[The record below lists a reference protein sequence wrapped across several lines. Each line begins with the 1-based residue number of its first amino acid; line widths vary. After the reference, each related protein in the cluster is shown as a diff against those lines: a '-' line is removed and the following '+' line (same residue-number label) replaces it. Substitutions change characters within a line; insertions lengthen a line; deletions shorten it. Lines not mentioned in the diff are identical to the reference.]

1 VNGRL
6 QQVSVP
12 PAAPPSG
19 WRLLMRM
26 ARESWK
32 GLLAGVLVGLVWTSA
47 KVSVPRIAQYGIDK
61 GIRVDDGHA
70 LATAG
75 WLILIAGLVAGT
87 CSGFRR
93 WNAFRVSRW
102 VETDLRRRLFEH
114 LTRLHFAYHD
124 KTPTG
129 QLMSRAN
136 TDLQQIQFF
145 FVMIP
150 LTLSN
155 AVTVLA
161 VSVILFRSDPDLALL
176 SLCALPLV
184 NVLAKKFSTRLHPEV
199 MGLQQELAE
208 LAEVVEETVSG
219 IRVVKGHGAERTQ
232 ARRLASEADD
242 VLDRS
247 VATARVRAT
256 YLPALELLPTLGLVA
271 VLWYGGHQVLRGDM
285 EVGQLVAF
293 NAYLL
298 MLVWPLRSTGMIVA
312 LAQRAAA
319 AGSRVAEVLST
330 EPRIASPPDAR
341 PLPAG
346 GGELRLEGVTFAYA
360 PVGAP
365 VLDGLDLVVPAGTS
379 LALVGPTAAGKS
391 TIARLIP
398 RFYDV
403 TGGRVLLDGADVRD
417 LQLPELRRAV
427 ATVFEETFLFSDS
440 IRANIAFANPDAT
453 DAEVERAARL
463 AGISETV
470 AGLPEGYETIVGE
483 RGYSLSG
490 GQRQRIAI
498 ARAVLADPRLLI
510 LDDATS
516 AVDPTKEHEIRG
528 ALAEVMAGRTT
539 LVIAHRPA
547 TIALADRVAL
557 LDSPSGR
564 PGEGSRI
571 VATGTHDEL
580 LATNER
586 YRQVLASANLA
597 DLAAGEPDPA
607 GTGA

>member
-1 VNGRL
+1 L
-6 QQVSVP
+6 QQVSAP
-12 PAAPPSG
+12 PATPPSG
-19 WRLLMRM
+19 WRLLVRM

-32 GLLAGVLVGLVWTSA
+32 GLLAGVLVGLVWTGA
-47 KVSVPRIAQYGIDK
+47 KVSVPRIAQYGIDQ
-61 GIRVDDGHA
+61 GIE
-70 LATAG
+70 AG
-75 WLILIAGLVAGT
+75 NSSVLTRAGLLILIAGLVAGT

-114 LTRLHFAYHD
+114 LIRLHFGYHD

-155 AVTVLA
+155 GVTVIAVTV
-161 VSVILFRSDPDLALL
+161 ILFSSDPDLALL

-184 NVLAKKFSTRLHPEV
+184 NVLAKRFSNRLHPEV

-219 IRVVKGHGAERTQ
+219 IRVVKGHGAEDTQ
-232 ARRLASEADD
+232 ARRLADEADD

-256 YLPALELLPTLGLVA
+256 YLPALELLPTMGLVA

-285 EVGQLVAF
+285 EIGQLVAF

-319 AGSRVAEVLST
+319 AGSRVAEVLT
-330 EPRIASPPDAR
+330 TDPRIASPPAAV

-346 GGELRLEGVTFAYA
+346 GGELRMEDVHFSYA
-360 PVGAP
+360 AAGPP

-379 LALVGPTAAGKS
+379 LALVGPTASGKS
-391 TIARLIP
+391 TIARLVP

-403 TGGRVLLDGADVRD
+403 TGGHVRLDGADVGEGALHD
-417 LQLPELRRAV
+417 LRRAV
-427 ATVFEETFLFSDS
+427 ATVFEETFLFSDT
-440 IRANIAFANPDAT
+440 IRANIAFADPAAT

-463 AGISETV
+463 AGIAETV
-470 AGLPEGYETIVGE
+470 DALPQGYDTIVGE

-528 ALAEVMAGRTT
+528 ALTEVMAGRTT

-580 LATNER
+580 LATSER

-597 DLAAGEPDPA
+597 DLGVGEPDPA
-607 GTGA
+607 GTSS

>member
-1 VNGRL
+1 
-6 QQVSVP
+6 
-12 PAAPPSG
+12 
-19 WRLLMRM
+19 
-26 ARESWK
+26 
-32 GLLAGVLVGLVWTSA
+32 
-47 KVSVPRIAQYGIDK
+47 
-61 GIRVDDGHA
+61 
-70 LATAG
+70 
-75 WLILIAGLVAGT
+75 
-87 CSGFRR
+87 
-93 WNAFRVSRW
+93 
-102 VETDLRRRLFEH
+102 
-114 LTRLHFAYHD
+114 
-124 KTPTG
+124 
-129 QLMSRAN
+129 
-136 TDLQQIQFF
+136 
-145 FVMIP
+145 
-150 LTLSN
+150 
-155 AVTVLA
+155 
-161 VSVILFRSDPDLALL
+161 
-176 SLCALPLV
+176 
-184 NVLAKKFSTRLHPEV
+184 
-199 MGLQQELAE
+199 
-208 LAEVVEETVSG
+208 VSG

-256 YLPALELLPTLGLVA
+256 YLPALELLPTMGLVA
-271 VLWYGGHQVLRGDM
+271 VLWYGGHLVLRGDM
-285 EVGQLVAF
+285 EIGQLVAF

-319 AGSRVAEVLST
+319 AASRVGEVLST
-330 EPRIASPPDAR
+330 EPKISTPPDAV

-346 GGELRLEGVTFAYA
+346 GGELRLEGVTFRYA
-360 PVGAP
+360 PGGAP

-403 TGGRVLLDGADVRD
+403 TGGRVLFDGADVRE
-417 LQLPELRRAV
+417 LRLPELRRAV

-440 IRANIAFANPDAT
+440 IRANIAFANPDAS
-453 DAEVERAARL
+453 DEEVERAARL
-463 AGISETV
+463 AGIAETV
-470 AGLPEGYETIVGE
+470 EGLPEGYETVVGE

-528 ALAEVMAGRTT
+528 ALTEVMSGRTT

-564 PGEGSRI
+564 PGEGSCI

-580 LATNER
+580 LATNQR
-586 YRQVLASANLA
+586 YRQVLASANLV
-597 DLAAGEPDPA
+597 DVGAGEPDPA
-607 GTGA
+607 GADA

>member
-1 VNGRL
+1 
-6 QQVSVP
+6 
-12 PAAPPSG
+12 
-19 WRLLMRM
+19 LLLAS
-26 ARESWK
+26 ARESRR
-32 GLLAGVLVGLVWTSA
+32 GLALGVLVGLIWTSA
-47 KVSVPRIAQYGIDK
+47 KVSVPRIAQYGIDS
-61 GIRVDDGHA
+61 GIRQDDGSA
-70 LATAG
+70 LARAG
-75 WLILIAGLVAGT
+75 LLILGAGVVAAT
-87 CSGFRR
+87 CSGIRR
-93 WNAFRVSRW
+93 WNAFKVSRW

-114 LTRLHFAYHD
+114 LTRLHFGYHD

-161 VSVILFRSDPDLALL
+161 VTVILFFSDPDLALL

-184 NVLAKKFSTRLHPEV
+184 NVLAKRFSTRLHPEV

-232 ARRLASEADD
+232 ARRLESEADD

-256 YLPALELLPTLGLVA
+256 YLPALELLPTMGLIA

-319 AGSRVAEVLST
+319 AGSRVGEVLAT
-330 EPRIASPPDAR
+330 EPRIASPPDAVA
-341 PLPAG
+341 LPAG
-346 GGELRLEGVTFAYA
+346 GGELRLEGVRFWYG
-360 PVGAP
+360 PGAP
-365 VLDGLDLVVPAGTS
+365 VLDDLDLVVPAGTS

-403 TGGRVLLDGADVRD
+403 TGGRVLLDGADVRSVD
-417 LQLPELRRAV
+417 LHQLRRAV
-427 ATVFEETFLFSDS
+427 ATVFEETFLFSDT

-453 DAEVERAARL
+453 EAEVERAARL
-463 AGISETV
+463 AGVAETV
-470 AGLPEGYETIVGE
+470 AALPQGYDTIVGE

-516 AVDPTKEHEIRG
+516 AVDPTKEHEIRD

-557 LDSPSGR
+557 LDTPSGV
-564 PGEGSRI
+564 PGEGARI

-580 LATNER
+580 LATSER

-597 DLAAGEPDPA
+597 DAAAGAADPA
-607 GTGA
+607 GTGP

>member
-1 VNGRL
+1 M
-6 QQVSVP
+6 SDP

-19 WRLLMRM
+19 WRLLLAS
-26 ARESWK
+26 ARESWR
-32 GLLAGVLVGLVWTSA
+32 GLAIGVMVGLIWTAA
-47 KVSVPRIAQYGIDK
+47 KVSVPRLAQYGIDA
-61 GIRVDDGHA
+61 GIRQDDGHA
-70 LATAG
+70 LSQAG
-75 WLILIAGLVAGT
+75 LLILAAGVVAAT

-114 LTRLHFAYHD
+114 LTRLHFGYHD

-161 VSVILFRSDPDLALL
+161 VTVILFSSDADLALL

-232 ARRLASEADD
+232 ARRLESEADD

-319 AGSRVAEVLST
+319 AGSRVGEVLST
-330 EPRIASPPDAR
+330 EPEIASPPAAA

-346 GGELRLEGVTFAYA
+346 GGELRFEGVRFAYA
-360 PVGAP
+360 PGAP
-365 VLDGLDLVVPAGTS
+365 VLEDLDLVVAAGTS
-379 LALVGPTAAGKS
+379 LALVGPTASGKS

-417 LQLPELRRAV
+417 VRLPDLRRAV
-427 ATVFEETFLFSDS
+427 ATVFEETFLFSDT
-440 IRANIAFANPDAT
+440 IRANIAFANPEASDA
-453 DAEVERAARL
+453 DVERAARL
-463 AGISETV
+463 AGVAETV
-470 AGLPEGYETIVGE
+470 AALPEGYDSVVGE

-516 AVDPTKEHEIRG
+516 AVDPTKEHEIRD

-564 PGEGSRI
+564 PDEGSRI
-571 VATGTHDEL
+571 VATG
-580 LATNER
+580 
-586 YRQVLASANLA
+586 
-597 DLAAGEPDPA
+597 
-607 GTGA
+607 

>member
-1 VNGRL
+1 L
-6 QQVSVP
+6 QQVSDP

-19 WRLLMRM
+19 WRLLLAS
-26 ARESWK
+26 ARESWR
-32 GLLAGVLVGLVWTSA
+32 GLALGVLVGLIWTSA
-47 KVSVPRIAQYGIDK
+47 KVSVPRIAQYGIDS
-61 GIRVDDGHA
+61 GIRQDDGSA
-70 LATAG
+70 LARAG
-75 WLILIAGLVAGT
+75 LLILGAGVVAAT
-87 CSGFRR
+87 CSGVRR

-114 LTRLHFAYHD
+114 LTRLHFGYHD

-161 VSVILFRSDPDLALL
+161 VTVILFLSDPDLALL

-184 NVLAKKFSTRLHPEV
+184 NVLAKRFSTRLHPEV

-256 YLPALELLPTLGLVA
+256 YLPALELLPTVGLVA

-285 EVGQLVAF
+285 EIGQLVAF

-319 AGSRVAEVLST
+319 AGSRVSEVLST
-330 EPRIASPPDAR
+330 EPQIASPPDAR
-341 PLPAG
+341 ALPEG
-346 GGELRLEGVTFAYA
+346 GGELRLEGVSFAYA
-360 PVGAP
+360 RRGAP
-365 VLDGLDLVVPAGTS
+365 VLDDLDLVVPAGTS
-379 LALVGPTAAGKS
+379 LALVGPTASGKS

-403 TGGRVLLDGADVRD
+403 LGGRVLLDGADVREVP
-417 LQLPELRRAV
+417 LPELRRAV
-427 ATVFEETFLFSDS
+427 ATVFEETFLFSDT
-440 IRANIAFANPDAT
+440 IRANIAFANPDAS
-453 DAEVERAARL
+453 DADVERAARL
-463 AGISETV
+463 AGVAETV
-470 AGLPEGYETIVGE
+470 EALPEGYDSIVGE

-528 ALAEVMAGRTT
+528 ALTEVMAGRTT

-564 PGEGSRI
+564 PGSGSRI

-586 YRQVLASANLA
+586 YRQVLASANIA
-597 DLAAGEPDPA
+597 DLTASEPDPA
-607 GTGA
+607 GAGP

>member
-1 VNGRL
+1 L
-6 QQVSVP
+6 QQVSDP

-19 WRLLMRM
+19 WRLLLAS
-26 ARESWK
+26 ARESWR
-32 GLLAGVLVGLVWTSA
+32 GLAIGVMVGLIWTAA
-47 KVSVPRIAQYGIDK
+47 KVSVPRLAQYGIDS
-61 GIRVDDGHA
+61 GIRQDDGHA
-70 LATAG
+70 LSQAG
-75 WLILIAGLVAGT
+75 MLILAAGVVAAT

-114 LTRLHFAYHD
+114 LTRLHFRYHD

-161 VSVILFRSDPDLALL
+161 VTVILFNSDPDLALL

-232 ARRLASEADD
+232 ARRLQSEADD

-319 AGSRVAEVLST
+319 AGSRVGEVLST
-330 EPRIASPPDAR
+330 EPQIASPPAAA

-346 GGELRLEGVTFAYA
+346 GGELRLEGVRFAYA
-360 PVGAP
+360 PGAS
-365 VLDGLDLVVPAGTS
+365 VLEDLDLVVPAGTS

-417 LQLPELRRAV
+417 VCLPDLRRAV
-427 ATVFEETFLFSDS
+427 ATVFEETFLFSDT
-440 IRANIAFANPDAT
+440 IRANIAFANPEASDA
-453 DAEVERAARL
+453 DVERAARL
-463 AGISETV
+463 AGVAETV
-470 AGLPEGYETIVGE
+470 AALPEGYDSVVGE

-516 AVDPTKEHEIRG
+516 AVDPTKEHEIRD

-564 PGEGSRI
+564 PDEGSRI
-571 VATGTHDEL
+571 VATGTHDDL
-580 LATNER
+580 LATSER

-597 DLAAGEPDPA
+597 DAVPAEPDPA
-607 GTGA
+607 GAGS

>member
-1 VNGRL
+1 M
-6 QQVSVP
+6 SDP
-12 PAAPPSG
+12 PVAPPSG
-19 WRLLMRM
+19 WRLLLAS
-26 ARESWK
+26 ARESWR
-32 GLLAGVLVGLVWTSA
+32 GLAIGVMVGLIWTAA
-47 KVSVPRIAQYGIDK
+47 KVSVPRLAQYGIDA
-61 GIRVDDGHA
+61 GIRQDDEHA
-70 LATAG
+70 LAQAG
-75 WLILIAGLVAGT
+75 MLILAAGLVAGT

-114 LTRLHFAYHD
+114 LTRLHFGYHD

-161 VSVILFRSDPDLALL
+161 VTVILFNSDPDLALL

-232 ARRLASEADD
+232 ARRLQSEADD

-285 EVGQLVAF
+285 EIGQLVAF

-319 AGSRVAEVLST
+319 AGSRVGEVLAT
-330 EPRIASPPDAR
+330 EPKIASPPDAVA
-341 PLPAG
+341 LPAG
-346 GGELRLEGVTFAYA
+346 GGELRFEGVRFVYA
-360 PVGAP
+360 PGAP
-365 VLDGLDLVVPAGTS
+365 VLEDLDLVVPAGTS

-391 TIARLIP
+391 TVARLIP

-403 TGGRVLLDGADVRD
+403 TGGRVLLDGMDVRD
-417 LQLPELRRAV
+417 LRLPDLRRAV
-427 ATVFEETFLFSDS
+427 ATVFEETFLFSDT
-440 IRANIAFANPDAT
+440 IRSNIAFANPDAT
-453 DAEVERAARL
+453 DADVERAARL
-463 AGISETV
+463 AGVAETV
-470 AGLPEGYETIVGE
+470 AALPEGYDSVVGE

-516 AVDPTKEHEIRG
+516 AVDPTKEHEIRD

-571 VATGTHDEL
+571 VAMGTHDEL
-580 LATNER
+580 LATSER

-597 DLAAGEPDPA
+597 DATAGAPDPA
-607 GTGA
+607 GAGP